1 MKLLG
6 KAEER
11 EMPFLE
17 HLEELRRAILGAL
30 GAIVVCSLVAYAFSG
45 PVVDFVVVQHV
56 DQAQF
61 LRPMEAFLAR
71 IKVSLLLGL
80 IGSLPLVMF
89 QIWNFVVPGLLEQ
102 EKRLVLPMVVFS
114 TLLFLIGTAF
124 SYLVLTPTMV
134 KLLVGFGTEHVY
146 ANISVEYLL
155 DFIIRLALACGI
167 LFQLPLVVALL
178 TIVRIV
184 TPQFLWSKWRHAIVA
199 ILIVAAVATPGDGPS
214 QIVLATPIIV
224 LYFLSILVSLLIVR
238 GRHDE
243 PTDGDDGDG
252 PEDGGDGSDADR
264 AGGVGKE
271 IQGDAAEDADP
282 DDATGRG
289 ADATTGAAP
298 GAAPTRVAD
307 SAPDATPA
315 PATAPT
321 PEPTEAAPFEPPGAA
336 PEGTEP
342 QHPPR
347 GAYRPP
353 RDEEGGT
360 R

>member
-6 KAEER
+6 KAQER

-30 GAIVVCSLVAYAFSG
+30 GAIVVCSIVAYVFSG

-56 DQAQF
+56 EQAQF

-80 IGSLPLVMF
+80 IGSLPFVMF

-114 TLLFLIGTAF
+114 TLLFIIGTAF

-238 GRHDE
+238 GRHDDPEAGEDDEPGPGNDDGNGAE
-243 PTDGDDGDG
+243 PTPVSEAE
-252 PEDGGDGSDADR
+252 PEEPADGGAKLPAGTPEVPSDGAEGSA
-264 AGGVGKE
+264 AGPT
-271 IQGDAAEDADP
+271 GDAP
-282 DDATGRG
+282 Q
-289 ADATTGAAP
+289 P
-298 GAAPTRVAD
+298 
-307 SAPDATPA
+307 APDSDSSPDSPFDLPGTP
-315 PATAPT
+315 
-321 PEPTEAAPFEPPGAA
+321 

-347 GAYRPP
+347 GPYRPP
-353 RDEEGGT
+353 RDDDGGT